1 MTLARQLLVA
11 AYTILAIAAG
21 ARAVVQI
28 STRLADAP
36 LPYLL
41 SGVSAVVYLV
51 AAVALRRTGRAARR
65 VAATA
70 LVLELVGV
78 LVVGTFSVVDSGDFP
93 DETVWSTY
101 GVGYGFLPLVLPVL
115 GLVWLRRSQAATER
129 AIA

>member
-78 LVVGTFSVVDSGDFP
+78 LVVGTLSVVDSGDFP

-115 GLVWLRRSQAATER
+115 GLVWLRRSRVATER

>member
-78 LVVGTFSVVDSGDFP
+78 LVVGTLSVVDSGDFP

-115 GLVWLRRSQAATER
+115 GLVWLRRSR
-129 AIA
+129 VGD

>member
-1 MTLARQLLVA
+1 VTTARQLLVA
-11 AYTILAIAAG
+11 AYTVLAIAAG
-21 ARAVVQI
+21 ARALVQI
-28 STRLADAP
+28 STRLSAAP

-51 AAVALRRTGRAARR
+51 AAVALRRPGRRGRR

-78 LVVGTFSVVDSGDFP
+78 LVVGTVSVLDAGDFP
-93 DETVWSTY
+93 DQTVWSTY
-101 GVGYGFLPLVLPVL
+101 GVGYGFLPLFLPVA
-115 GLVWLRRSQAATER
+115 GLVWLRRSQPQTAG